1 MPSTAHLR
9 ERTGTFVDPSSTPDT
24 SVENS
29 ESLKDGATGQPGDSS
44 HGGYD
49 QWQGPRL
56 LFGLAVCTLF
66 VILAI
71 VYEKCG

>member
-1 MPSTAHLR
+1 VDTAQ
-9 ERTGTFVDPSSTPDT
+9 PQ
-24 SVENS
+24 
-29 ESLKDGATGQPGDSS
+29 KDGASGQSGTPS

-56 LFGLAVCTLF
+56 VFGLGVCTLF

>member
-1 MPSTAHLR
+1 MDQTST
-9 ERTGTFVDPSSTPDT
+9 TDT
-24 SVENS
+24 AV
-29 ESLKDGATGQPGDSS
+29 DGAAPLKEGTGQPEATS

-56 LFGLAVCTLF
+56 LFGLGICTLF

>member
-1 MPSTAHLR
+1 VDTA
-9 ERTGTFVDPSSTPDT
+9 GSQ
-24 SVENS
+24 
-29 ESLKDGATGQPGDSS
+29 KDGATGQSGASE

-56 LFGLAVCTLF
+56 LFGLGVCTLF

>member
-1 MPSTAHLR
+1 
-9 ERTGTFVDPSSTPDT
+9 
-24 SVENS
+24 VENS
-29 ESLKDGATGQPGDSS
+29 ESLKGGATGQPGDSS

>member
-1 MPSTAHLR
+1 VDTAA
-9 ERTGTFVDPSSTPDT
+9 P
-24 SVENS
+24 
-29 ESLKDGATGQPGDSS
+29 LKEASTGQSEASS
-44 HGGYD
+44 LGGYD

-56 LFGLAVCTLF
+56 LFGLGVCTLF

>member
-1 MPSTAHLR
+1 
-9 ERTGTFVDPSSTPDT
+9 VDQTSTPDT
-24 SVENS
+24 AVDTAEPPNEGTTGRSGASS
-29 ESLKDGATGQPGDSS
+29 E
-44 HGGYD
+44 HGYD

-56 LFGLAVCTLF
+56 LFGLGVCTLF

>member
-1 MPSTAHLR
+1 MDQTST
-9 ERTGTFVDPSSTPDT
+9 TDT
-24 SVENS
+24 SVDTAEP
-29 ESLKDGATGQPGDSS
+29 EKERVTGQSGASS

-56 LFGLAVCTLF
+56 LFGLGVCTLF

>member
-1 MPSTAHLR
+1 MDQTSTTDTA
-9 ERTGTFVDPSSTPDT
+9 VDTTAPLK
-24 SVENS
+24 EGAGQS
-29 ESLKDGATGQPGDSS
+29 EATS

-56 LFGLAVCTLF
+56 LFGLGICTLF

>member
-1 MPSTAHLR
+1 MDQT
-9 ERTGTFVDPSSTPDT
+9 STPDT
-24 SVENS
+24 AVQSS
-29 ESLKDGATGQPGDSS
+29 EPLKDEATGQPGASS

-66 VILAI
+66 VIIAI